1 MVNRKTV
8 LMGAFV
14 FVFFVLGTLLINV
27 ITGTQLS
34 GGTVLAAIISGVIF
48 TVLYSIGM
56 YIWAKR
62 QAP

>member
-48 TVLYSIGM
+48 TVHYSIGM